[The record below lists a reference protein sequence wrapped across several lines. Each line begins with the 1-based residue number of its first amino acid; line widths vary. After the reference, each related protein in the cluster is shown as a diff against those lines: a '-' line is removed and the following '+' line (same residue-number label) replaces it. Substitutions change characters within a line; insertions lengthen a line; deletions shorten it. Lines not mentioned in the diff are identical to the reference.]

1 MKKAQNFSSS
11 KLNYEFS
18 DPALLTAA
26 LTHRSVGS
34 RNNERLEFLG
44 DGALNF
50 VIASEIYHLRPDY
63 NEGQLSR
70 LRATLVRGTTLAEI
84 ARDIGVGDY
93 LKLGTGELKSG
104 GFKRSSILAD
114 AIEALIGA
122 VYIDGGYEAAAELIR
137 HLYRERLANL
147 PPDDPQKDAKSRLQE
162 YLQSRKIPIP
172 EYELTA
178 TSGEAHQREFTVAC
192 RVGSLSIEASATGS
206 SRRRAEQAAADRVL
220 ERLIGSANKIKVSD
234 A

>member
-1 MKKAQNFSSS
+1 MKTAQRFSSS
-11 KLNYEFS
+11 QLNYEFS

-26 LTHRSVGS
+26 LTHRSAGS

-50 VIASEIYHLRPDY
+50 VIASEIYQLRPDY

-84 ARDIGVGDY
+84 ARDIGVGDH
-93 LKLGTGELKSG
+93 LKLGSGELKSG

-114 AIEALIGA
+114 SIEALIGA
-122 VYIDGGYEAAAELIR
+122 VFIDGGYEAAAELIR

-147 PPDDPQKDAKSRLQE
+147 PPDEPQKDAKSRLQE
-162 YLQSRKIPIP
+162 HLQSRKIPIP
-172 EYELTA
+172 DYELSGTR
-178 TSGEAHQREFTVAC
+178 GEAHQREFTVIC
-192 RVGSLSIEASATGS
+192 RVASLSIESSAIGS

-220 ERLIGSANKIKVSD
+220 EQLIGSTKAIKTSD